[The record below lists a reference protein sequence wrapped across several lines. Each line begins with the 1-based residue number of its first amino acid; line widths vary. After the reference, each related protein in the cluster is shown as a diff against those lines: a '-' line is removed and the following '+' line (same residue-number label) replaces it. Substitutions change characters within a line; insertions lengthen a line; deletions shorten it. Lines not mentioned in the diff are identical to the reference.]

1 MIRNLFT
8 ILMAVLL
15 LFVINH
21 IYQPISRINLY
32 FSQFE
37 NVQTIYKDDYLFRD
51 LNKNQQL
58 DIYEDARVS
67 IELRVNDVLSQ
78 MTIEEKV
85 GLMFHPPFTVNP
97 GIGMRI
103 YEILIRGNQFTESHI
118 IKKNIN
124 HFNLYGNPDPVKLAK
139 RINQLQNYAAR
150 SRLGIPLTISSDPIH
165 EVERGGGIAS
175 FSVQGFSKWP
185 SQLGLA
191 ATRDVELVKKFADI
205 ARQEYLAVGIRT
217 ALHPMADL
225 ATDPRWARNFGT
237 FGSDSKLSTSL
248 TLAYMDGFQGEN
260 IDSQSVLTMVK
271 HFPGGGPQENGLD
284 AHLMSGENQ
293 VYPGKMFDYHLEPF
307 IEAINNNLKVIMPY
321 YGIAVDQSNEN
332 IAIGFNRYLLNDLLR
347 EKLNYDGVICSDWGI
362 ITGRHWGVTNLT
374 IPERYIKAINA
385 GIDQFGG
392 EMHPE
397 IVVQL
402 VKENKI
408 NESRIDR
415 SARRI
420 LKNKF
425 ELGLFDDPFVDIE
438 SVDKLINTQITQ
450 KLALDAQ
457 RKSVVML
464 KNSNLLPLTEETKIY
479 VDGMEFKDS
488 DINKV
493 NTIEEADVILMYL
506 HTVFNGNQ
514 EPGTDR
520 LFDRFLSNL
529 FPNTD
534 LRFNN
539 QVIKRASEYSQ
550 VKPLI
555 LVVDLNRPAILSELN
570 DLSDALIGTFGV
582 NDEVIHE
589 IINGKTNPSGKLPF
603 ELPSSMSEVEEQ
615 FEDVPDD
622 TANPLYKYGYGL
634 SFTD

>member
-1 MIRNLFT
+1 
-8 ILMAVLL
+8 MAVLL

-260 IDSQSVLTMVK
+260 INSQSVLTMVK

-408 NESRIDR
+408 DESRIDR

-615 FEDVPDD
+615 LEDVPDD
-622 TANPLYKYGYGL
+622 TANPLYEYGYGL

>member
-1 MIRNLFT
+1 MIRAILT
-8 ILMAVLL
+8 ILTALL
-15 LFVINH
+15 LIFVINH

-37 NVQTIYKDDYLFRD
+37 SVETIYKNDYLFRD

-58 DIYEDARVS
+58 DIYEDARIS
-67 IELRVNDVLSQ
+67 SALRVNDLLSQ

-118 IKKNIN
+118 IKKHIN

-191 ATRDVELVKKFADI
+191 ATRDAELVKKFADI

-237 FGSDSKLSTSL
+237 FGSDSKLSASL

-260 IDSQSVLTMVK
+260 INSQSVLTMVK

-284 AHLMSGENQ
+284 AHLMSGKNQ

-321 YGIAVDQSNEN
+321 YGIVVDQSKDNV
-332 IAIGFNRYLLNDLLR
+332 AIGFNRYLLNDLLR
-347 EKLNYDGVICSDWGI
+347 GKLNYDGVICSDWGI

-408 NESRIDR
+408 DESRIDQ
-415 SARRI
+415 SVRRI
-420 LKNKF
+420 LRNKF

-479 VDGMEFKDS
+479 VDGMEFKNS
-488 DINKV
+488 AINKV

-520 LFDRFLSNL
+520 LFDKFLSNL

-539 QVIKRASEYSQ
+539 QVVKRASEYSQ

-582 NDEVIHE
+582 DDEVIHE

-622 TANPLYKYGYGL
+622 TANPLYRYGYGL

>member
-1 MIRNLFT
+1 MIRTLFT
-8 ILMAVLL
+8 ILMAALL

-78 MTIEEKV
+78 MTIKEKV

-260 IDSQSVLTMVK
+260 INSQSVLTMVK

-402 VKENKI
+402 VRENKI
-408 NESRIDR
+408 DESRIDR

>member
-1 MIRNLFT
+1 MIRTLFT

-67 IELRVNDVLSQ
+67 IELRVNDVLSK

-260 IDSQSVLTMVK
+260 INSQSVLTMVK

-321 YGIAVDQSNEN
+321 YGIAVDQSHEN

-402 VKENKI
+402 VRENKI
-408 NESRIDR
+408 DESRIDR

-615 FEDVPDD
+615 LEDVPDD

>member
-1 MIRNLFT
+1 MIRTLFT
-8 ILMAVLL
+8 ILMAALL

-260 IDSQSVLTMVK
+260 INSQSVLTMVK

-408 NESRIDR
+408 DESRIDR

-615 FEDVPDD
+615 LEDVPDD

>member
-1 MIRNLFT
+1 MIRTLFT
-8 ILMAVLL
+8 ILMAALL

-260 IDSQSVLTMVK
+260 INSQSVLTMVK

-321 YGIAVDQSNEN
+321 YGITVDQSKEN
-332 IAIGFNRYLLNDLLR
+332 VAIGFNRYLLNDLLR

-408 NESRIDR
+408 DESRIDQ
-415 SARRI
+415 SVRRI

-425 ELGLFDDPFVDIE
+425 ELGLFDVPFVDIE

-539 QVIKRASEYSQ
+539 QVVKRASEYSQ

-589 IINGKTNPSGKLPF
+589 VINGKTNPSGALPF

-615 FEDVPDD
+615 LEDVPDD
-622 TANPLYKYGYGL
+622 TANPLYEYGYGL

>member
-1 MIRNLFT
+1 MIRTLFT

-97 GIGMRI
+97 GMGMRI

-175 FSVQGFSKWP
+175 FSVRGFSKWP

-260 IDSQSVLTMVK
+260 INSQSVLTMVK

-408 NESRIDR
+408 DESRIDR

>member
-1 MIRNLFT
+1 MIRTLFT

-260 IDSQSVLTMVK
+260 INSQSVLTMVK

-408 NESRIDR
+408 DESRIDR

-425 ELGLFDDPFVDIE
+425 ELGLFDDPFVDIV

-464 KNSNLLPLTEETKIY
+464 KNNNLLPLTEETKIY

>member
-1 MIRNLFT
+1 MIRTLFT
-8 ILMAVLL
+8 ILMAALL

-260 IDSQSVLTMVK
+260 INSQSVLTMVK

-402 VKENKI
+402 VRENKI
-408 NESRIDR
+408 DESRIDR

-457 RKSVVML
+457 RKSVVLL

-615 FEDVPDD
+615 LEDVPDD
-622 TANPLYKYGYGL
+622 TANPLYEYGYGL

>member
-1 MIRNLFT
+1 MIRTLFT

-78 MTIEEKV
+78 MTIKEKV

-260 IDSQSVLTMVK
+260 INSQSVLTMVK

-425 ELGLFDDPFVDIE
+425 ELGLFDDPFVDIV
-438 SVDKLINTQITQ
+438 SVDKLINTQITR

-464 KNSNLLPLTEETKIY
+464 KNNNLLPLTEETKIY

>member
-1 MIRNLFT
+1 MIRAILT
-8 ILMAVLL
+8 ILTALIL
-15 LFVINH
+15 IFVINH

-37 NVQTIYKDDYLFRD
+37 SVETIYKNDYLFRD

-58 DIYEDARVS
+58 DIYEDARIS
-67 IELRVNDVLSQ
+67 SALRVNDLLSQ

-118 IKKNIN
+118 IKKHIN

-191 ATRDVELVKKFADI
+191 ATRDVQLVKKFADI

-237 FGSDSKLSTSL
+237 FGSDSKLSASL

-260 IDSQSVLTMVK
+260 INSQSVLTMVK

-284 AHLMSGENQ
+284 AHLMSGKNQ

-321 YGIAVDQSNEN
+321 YGITVDQSKEN
-332 IAIGFNRYLLNDLLR
+332 VAIGFNRYLLNDLLR

-408 NESRIDR
+408 DESRIDQ
-415 SARRI
+415 SVRRI

-438 SVDKLINTQITQ
+438 SVDKLINTQTTQ

-488 DINKV
+488 AINKV

-520 LFDRFLSNL
+520 LFDKFLSNL

-539 QVIKRASEYSQ
+539 QVVKRASEYSQ

-589 IINGKTNPSGKLPF
+589 IINGKTNPSGALPF

-615 FEDVPDD
+615 LEDVPDD

>member
-1 MIRNLFT
+1 MIRTLFT
-8 ILMAVLL
+8 ILMAALL

-260 IDSQSVLTMVK
+260 INSQSVLTMVK

-402 VKENKI
+402 VRENKI
-408 NESRIDR
+408 DESRIDL

>member
-1 MIRNLFT
+1 MIRTLFT

-175 FSVQGFSKWP
+175 FSVRGFSKWP

-260 IDSQSVLTMVK
+260 INSQSVLTMVK

-438 SVDKLINTQITQ
+438 SVDKLINTQITR

-464 KNSNLLPLTEETKIY
+464 KNNNLLPLTEETKIY

>member
-175 FSVQGFSKWP
+175 FSVRGFSKWP

-425 ELGLFDDPFVDIE
+425 ELGLFDDPFVDIV
-438 SVDKLINTQITQ
+438 SVDKRINTQLTQ

>member
-1 MIRNLFT
+1 
-8 ILMAVLL
+8 MAVLL

-175 FSVQGFSKWP
+175 FSVRGFSKWP

-260 IDSQSVLTMVK
+260 INSQSVLTMVK

-438 SVDKLINTQITQ
+438 SVDKLINTQITR

-464 KNSNLLPLTEETKIY
+464 KNNNLLPLTEETKIY

-615 FEDVPDD
+615 LEDVPDD

>member
-1 MIRNLFT
+1 MIRTLFT
-8 ILMAVLL
+8 ILMAALL

-260 IDSQSVLTMVK
+260 INSQSVLTMVK

-402 VKENKI
+402 VRENKI
-408 NESRIDR
+408 DESRIDR

-464 KNSNLLPLTEETKIY
+464 KNNNLLPLTEETKIY

>member
-1 MIRNLFT
+1 MIRTLFT

-67 IELRVNDVLSQ
+67 IELRVNDLLSQ

-260 IDSQSVLTMVK
+260 INSQSVLTMVK

-615 FEDVPDD
+615 LEDVPDD

>member
-1 MIRNLFT
+1 MIRTLFT
-8 ILMAVLL
+8 ILMAALL

-67 IELRVNDVLSQ
+67 IELRVNDVLSK

-260 IDSQSVLTMVK
+260 INSQSVLTMVK

-402 VKENKI
+402 VRENKI
-408 NESRIDR
+408 DESRIDR

-615 FEDVPDD
+615 LEDVPDD
-622 TANPLYKYGYGL
+622 TANPLYEYGYGL

>member
-1 MIRNLFT
+1 MIRTLFT

-260 IDSQSVLTMVK
+260 INSQSVLTMVK

-402 VKENKI
+402 VRENKI
-408 NESRIDR
+408 DESRIDR

-457 RKSVVML
+457 RKSVVLL

-615 FEDVPDD
+615 LEDVPDD

>member
-1 MIRNLFT
+1 MIRTLFT

-175 FSVQGFSKWP
+175 FSVRGFSKWP

-260 IDSQSVLTMVK
+260 INSQSVLTMVK

-307 IEAINNNLKVIMPY
+307 IKAINNNLKVIMPY

-408 NESRIDR
+408 DESRIDR

-464 KNSNLLPLTEETKIY
+464 KNNNLLPLTEETKIY

>member
-1 MIRNLFT
+1 MIRTLFT
-8 ILMAVLL
+8 ILMAALL

-260 IDSQSVLTMVK
+260 INSQSVLTMVK

-402 VKENKI
+402 VRENKI
-408 NESRIDR
+408 DESRIDR

-425 ELGLFDDPFVDIE
+425 KLGLFDDPFVDIK

-615 FEDVPDD
+615 LEDVPDD
-622 TANPLYKYGYGL
+622 TANPLYEYGYGL

>member
-1 MIRNLFT
+1 MIRTLFT
-8 ILMAVLL
+8 ILMAALL

-260 IDSQSVLTMVK
+260 INSQSVLTMVK

-402 VKENKI
+402 VRENKI
-408 NESRIDR
+408 DESRIDR

-615 FEDVPDD
+615 LEDVPDD
-622 TANPLYKYGYGL
+622 TANPLYEYGYGL

>member
-1 MIRNLFT
+1 MIRTLFT

-175 FSVQGFSKWP
+175 FSVRGFSKWP

-260 IDSQSVLTMVK
+260 INSQSVLTMVK

-464 KNSNLLPLTEETKIY
+464 KNNNLLPLTEETKIY

>member
-1 MIRNLFT
+1 MT
-8 ILMAVLL
+8 VLL

-58 DIYEDARVS
+58 DIYEDARFS
-67 IELRVNDVLSQ
+67 IELRVNDLLSQ

-260 IDSQSVLTMVK
+260 INSQSVLTMVK
-271 HFPGGGPQENGLD
+271 HYPGGGPQENGLD
-284 AHLMSGENQ
+284 AHLLSGENQ

>member
-1 MIRNLFT
+1 
-8 ILMAVLL
+8 MAALL

-260 IDSQSVLTMVK
+260 INSQSVLTMVK

-408 NESRIDR
+408 DESRIDR

-615 FEDVPDD
+615 LEDVPDD

>member
-1 MIRNLFT
+1 MIRTLFT
-8 ILMAVLL
+8 ILMAALL

-37 NVQTIYKDDYLFRD
+37 NVLTIYKDDYLFRD

-191 ATRDVELVKKFADI
+191 ATRDAELVKKFADI

-260 IDSQSVLTMVK
+260 INSQSVLTMVK

-284 AHLMSGENQ
+284 AHLMSGKNQ
-293 VYPGKMFDYHLEPF
+293 V
-307 IEAINNNLKVIMPY
+307 
-321 YGIAVDQSNEN
+321 
-332 IAIGFNRYLLNDLLR
+332 
-347 EKLNYDGVICSDWGI
+347 
-362 ITGRHWGVTNLT
+362 
-374 IPERYIKAINA
+374 
-385 GIDQFGG
+385 
-392 EMHPE
+392 
-397 IVVQL
+397 
-402 VKENKI
+402 
-408 NESRIDR
+408 
-415 SARRI
+415 
-420 LKNKF
+420 
-425 ELGLFDDPFVDIE
+425 
-438 SVDKLINTQITQ
+438 
-450 KLALDAQ
+450 
-457 RKSVVML
+457 
-464 KNSNLLPLTEETKIY
+464 
-479 VDGMEFKDS
+479 
-488 DINKV
+488 
-493 NTIEEADVILMYL
+493 
-506 HTVFNGNQ
+506 
-514 EPGTDR
+514 
-520 LFDRFLSNL
+520 
-529 FPNTD
+529 
-534 LRFNN
+534 
-539 QVIKRASEYSQ
+539 
-550 VKPLI
+550 
-555 LVVDLNRPAILSELN
+555 
-570 DLSDALIGTFGV
+570 
-582 NDEVIHE
+582 
-589 IINGKTNPSGKLPF
+589 
-603 ELPSSMSEVEEQ
+603 
-615 FEDVPDD
+615 
-622 TANPLYKYGYGL
+622 
-634 SFTD
+634 

>member
-1 MIRNLFT
+1 MIRTLFT
-8 ILMAVLL
+8 ILMAALL

-260 IDSQSVLTMVK
+260 INSQSVLTMVK

-332 IAIGFNRYLLNDLLR
+332 IAIGFNRYLLSDLLR

-408 NESRIDR
+408 DESRIDR

>member
-1 MIRNLFT
+1 MIRTLFT
-8 ILMAVLL
+8 ILMAALL

-260 IDSQSVLTMVK
+260 INSQSVLTMVK

-408 NESRIDR
+408 DESRIDR

-438 SVDKLINTQITQ
+438 SVDKLINTQITR

-464 KNSNLLPLTEETKIY
+464 KNNNLLPLTEETKIY

-615 FEDVPDD
+615 LEDVPDD
-622 TANPLYKYGYGL
+622 TANPLYEYGYGL

>member
-1 MIRNLFT
+1 MIRALLT
-8 ILMAVLL
+8 ILTALL
-15 LFVINH
+15 LIFVINH

-37 NVQTIYKDDYLFRD
+37 SVETIYKNDYLFRD

-58 DIYEDARVS
+58 DIYEDARIS
-67 IELRVNDVLSQ
+67 SALRVNDLLSQ

-118 IKKNIN
+118 IKKHIN

-191 ATRDVELVKKFADI
+191 ATRDAELVKKFADI
-205 ARQEYLAVGIRT
+205 ARKEYLAVGIRT

-237 FGSDSKLSTSL
+237 FGSDSKLSASL

-260 IDSQSVLTMVK
+260 INSQSVLTMVK

-284 AHLMSGENQ
+284 AHLMSGKNQ

-321 YGIAVDQSNEN
+321 YGITVDQSKEN
-332 IAIGFNRYLLNDLLR
+332 VAIGFNRYLLNDLLR

-408 NESRIDR
+408 DESRIDQ
-415 SARRI
+415 SVRRI

-438 SVDKLINTQITQ
+438 SVDKLINTQTTQ

-488 DINKV
+488 AINKV

-520 LFDRFLSNL
+520 LFDKFLSNL

-539 QVIKRASEYSQ
+539 QVVKRASEYSQ

-589 IINGKTNPSGKLPF
+589 IINGKTNPSGALPF
-603 ELPSSMSEVEEQ
+603 ELPSSMNEVEEQ
-615 FEDVPDD
+615 LEDVPDD

>member
-1 MIRNLFT
+1 MIRTLFT

-191 ATRDVELVKKFADI
+191 ATRDAELVKKFADI

-260 IDSQSVLTMVK
+260 INSQSVLTMVK

-332 IAIGFNRYLLNDLLR
+332 IAIGFNRYLLSDLLR

-408 NESRIDR
+408 DESRIDR

-615 FEDVPDD
+615 LEDVPDD

>member
-1 MIRNLFT
+1 MIRTLFT
-8 ILMAVLL
+8 ILMAALL

-260 IDSQSVLTMVK
+260 INSQSVLTMVK

-402 VKENKI
+402 VRENKI
-408 NESRIDR
+408 DESRIDR

-425 ELGLFDDPFVDIE
+425 ELGLFDDPFVDIV

>member
-1 MIRNLFT
+1 MIRALLT
-8 ILMAVLL
+8 ILTALL
-15 LFVINH
+15 LIFVINH

-37 NVQTIYKDDYLFRD
+37 SVETIYKNDYLFRD

-58 DIYEDARVS
+58 DIYEDARIS
-67 IELRVNDVLSQ
+67 SALRVNDLLSQ

-118 IKKNIN
+118 IKKHIN

-191 ATRDVELVKKFADI
+191 ATRDAELVKKFADI
-205 ARQEYLAVGIRT
+205 ARKEYLAVGIRT

-237 FGSDSKLSTSL
+237 FGSDSKLSASL

-260 IDSQSVLTMVK
+260 INSQSVLTMVK

-284 AHLMSGENQ
+284 AHLMSGKNQ

-321 YGIAVDQSNEN
+321 YGITVDQSKEN
-332 IAIGFNRYLLNDLLR
+332 VAIGFNRYLLNDLLR

-408 NESRIDR
+408 DESRIDQ
-415 SARRI
+415 SVRRI

-438 SVDKLINTQITQ
+438 SVDKLINTQTTQ

-479 VDGMEFKDS
+479 VDGMEFKNS
-488 DINKV
+488 AINKV

-520 LFDRFLSNL
+520 LFDKFLSNL

-539 QVIKRASEYSQ
+539 QVVKRASEYSQ

-589 IINGKTNPSGKLPF
+589 IINGKTNPSGALPF
-603 ELPSSMSEVEEQ
+603 ELPSSINEVEEQ
-615 FEDVPDD
+615 LEDVPDD

>member
-1 MIRNLFT
+1 MIRTLFT

-175 FSVQGFSKWP
+175 FSVRGFSKWP

-260 IDSQSVLTMVK
+260 INSQSVLTMVK

-425 ELGLFDDPFVDIE
+425 ELGLFDDPFVDIV

>member
-1 MIRNLFT
+1 MIRTLFT
-8 ILMAVLL
+8 ILMAALL

-260 IDSQSVLTMVK
+260 INSQSVLTMVK

-402 VKENKI
+402 VRENKI
-408 NESRIDR
+408 DESRIDR

-488 DINKV
+488 VINKV

-615 FEDVPDD
+615 LEDVPDD
-622 TANPLYKYGYGL
+622 TANPLYEYGYGL

>member
-1 MIRNLFT
+1 
-8 ILMAVLL
+8 MAALL

-260 IDSQSVLTMVK
+260 INSQSVLTMVK

-402 VKENKI
+402 VRENKI
-408 NESRIDR
+408 DESRIDR

-539 QVIKRASEYSQ
+539 QVVKRASEYSQ
-550 VKPLI
+550 LKPLI
-555 LVVDLNRPAILSELN
+555 LVVDINRPAIFSELN

-615 FEDVPDD
+615 LEDVPDD
-622 TANPLYKYGYGL
+622 TANPLYEYGYGL

>member
-1 MIRNLFT
+1 
-8 ILMAVLL
+8 MAALL

-260 IDSQSVLTMVK
+260 INSQSVLTMVK

-332 IAIGFNRYLLNDLLR
+332 IAIGFNRYLLNHLLR

-408 NESRIDR
+408 DESRIDR

>member
-1 MIRNLFT
+1 
-8 ILMAVLL
+8 MAALL

-32 FSQFE
+32 FSQFK

-248 TLAYMDGFQGEN
+248 TLAYMNGFQGEN
-260 IDSQSVLTMVK
+260 INSQSVLTMVK

-402 VKENKI
+402 VRENKI
-408 NESRIDR
+408 DESRIDR

-555 LVVDLNRPAILSELN
+555 LVVDINRPAILSELN

-615 FEDVPDD
+615 LEDVPDD
-622 TANPLYKYGYGL
+622 TANPLYEYGYGL

>member
-1 MIRNLFT
+1 MIRTLFT
-8 ILMAVLL
+8 ILMAALL

-260 IDSQSVLTMVK
+260 INSQSVLTMVK

-397 IVVQL
+397 IIVQL
-402 VKENKI
+402 VRENKI
-408 NESRIDR
+408 DESRIDR

>member
-1 MIRNLFT
+1 MIRTLFT
-8 ILMAVLL
+8 ILMAALL

-175 FSVQGFSKWP
+175 FSVRGFSKWP

-260 IDSQSVLTMVK
+260 INSQSVLTMVK

-402 VKENKI
+402 VRENKI
-408 NESRIDR
+408 DESRIDR

-425 ELGLFDDPFVDIE
+425 ELGLFDDPFVDIV